1 MSTETE
7 NSTATPGGAPE
18 RETHALRLKVEAQRQ
33 LSRLRTK
40 WVFGIILA
48 LPLIVVAAFAVG
60 GDNGGGRPDNFA
72 DLATAGSGNFALF
85 LLLVSSELLLLI
97 VAALFVGDP
106 VPSEASWSSL
116 RYLLIA
122 PVPRGRLLTAKLTVG
137 LLFTALATAVLLGWV
152 LLVGGVFYG
161 FGPLTLGDAGS
172 LDWGQTLTR
181 LGIGALYVFIVQL
194 PFAALALWT
203 GVRSD
208 APLAAVGI
216 AVIAVI
222 VSAILDQLS
231 ALGDWRHALPTHYN
245 REWVSLF
252 TPNADFTA
260 LVPGVMW
267 ALLYAVVLTA
277 LAYRHFLKKDVIS

>member
-1 MSTETE
+1 MSTTQ
-7 NSTATPGGAPE
+7 SPQTPLVESPPAQKMRP
-18 RETHALRLKVEAQRQ
+18 LRLTVEVRRQ

-40 WVFGIILA
+40 WTFGIILV

-60 GDNGGGRPDNFA
+60 GDDGDGRPDNFA
-72 DLATAGSGNFALF
+72 DLATAGSANFALF

-122 PVPRGRLLTAKLTVG
+122 PVPRARLLTAKLSVG
-137 LLFTALATAVLLGWV
+137 LLFTATATAVLLGWV
-152 LLVGGVFYG
+152 LLVGGLFYG
-161 FGPLTLGDAGS
+161 FSPLTLGDAGS
-172 LDWGQTLTR
+172 VAWGSTLAR
-181 LGIGALYVFIVQL
+181 LGISAVYIFIAQL

-216 AVIAVI
+216 AVITVI
-222 VSAILDQLS
+222 VSSILDQLS
-231 ALGDWRHALPTHYN
+231 ALGDWRHALPNHYS
-245 REWVSLF
+245 REWISLF
-252 TPNADFTA
+252 SPNPDYTV
-260 LVPGVMW
+260 LVPGVLW
-267 ALLYAVVLTA
+267 ALLYAVILTA
-277 LAYRHFLKKDVIS
+277 LAYRHFLRKDVIS